1 MSHATLAT
9 ALVVPFEQLRMTDV
23 EVVGGKNASLG
34 EMISQLGATGV
45 RVPGGFATT
54 AHAFRQFLRQA
65 GLAARIQA
73 RLAEL
78 DVDDVRALVE
88 AGAQIRQ
95 WVLDTPFPAD
105 LEAAVRGEFTR
116 LSEGL
121 SEELSDGSPGASFA
135 VRSSAT
141 AEDLPDASFAG
152 QQESFLNVSGIEGVL
167 HRMKEVFASLYNDRA
182 ISYRVHK
189 GFAHADV
196 ALSAGVQRM
205 VRSDLGAA
213 GVLFTI
219 DTESGFK
226 DVVFITSSYGL
237 GELVVQGAVNPDEF
251 YVHKPTLAAGKFP
264 IIRRVLGSKLQ
275 RMGFANAEDQSQAG
289 RLVSVA
295 DTPSE
300 QRNRYS
306 LNDADIVELAQY
318 AVIIEKHYGRAMDI
332 EWGKDGGDGK
342 LYILQARPE
351 TVKSQS
357 QGRAEQRYKLV
368 GKGAVLAEGRAIG
381 QKVGLGPVRL
391 VRSPAEMERV
401 QPGDVLVTDMTDP
414 NWEPVMKR
422 ASAIV
427 TNRGG
432 RTCHAAIIAR
442 ELGIPAVVGCGDATE
457 RVQEGALVTVSCAEG
472 DTGFIYDG
480 LLETQITEV
489 QRGEMPYCPIKIMMN
504 VGNPQLAFDFAQM
517 PNSGVGLARLEFII
531 NNNIGVHP
539 KAILD
544 YPHIEA
550 DLKKAVESVARGHA
564 SPRAFYVDKLT
575 EGIATI
581 AAAFWPKPVIV
592 RLSDFKSNEYRKLI
606 GGTRYEPDEE
616 NPMLGFRGASRYISG
631 DFKDAFAM
639 ECEAL
644 KRARVE
650 MGLTNIEIMVPF
662 VRTVRQAE
670 RVTQMLAERGLQ
682 RGVGGLKIIMMC
694 EVPSNAI
701 LAEQFLQHFDG
712 MSIGSND
719 LTQLTLGLDRD
730 SGIEQLSGDFD
741 ERDPAVKALIARAI
755 AACRATGKYVGI
767 CGQGPSDHPDFAD
780 WLAAE
785 GIVSISLNPDSV
797 VETWQRLAKRV

>member
-1 MSHATLAT
+1 MSSSPLAT
-9 ALVVPFEQLRMTDV
+9 ALVAPFEHLRMTDV

-34 EMISQLGATGV
+34 EMISQLAASGV

-54 AHAFRQFLRQA
+54 AHAFREFLSHG
-65 GLAARIQA
+65 GLTERINQ
-73 RLAEL
+73 RLASL
-78 DVDDVRALVE
+78 NVDDVRALAE
-88 AGAQIRQ
+88 AGAEIRQ
-95 WVLDTPFPAD
+95 WVVDAPFPPALD
-105 LEAAVRGEFTR
+105 AAVRAEYARVAG
-116 LSEGL
+116 
-121 SEELSDGSPGASFA
+121 DSPDATWA

-152 QQESFLNVSGIEGVL
+152 QQETFLNVHGIDDVL
-167 HRMKEVFASLYNDRA
+167 HKMKEVFASLYNDRA

-189 GFAHADV
+189 GFAHSDV

-205 VRSDLGAA
+205 VRSDIGSA
-213 GVLFTI
+213 GVMFTI

-226 DVVFITSSYGL
+226 DVVFITASYGL
-237 GELVVQGAVNPDEF
+237 GETVVQGAVNPDEF
-251 YVHKPTLAAGKFP
+251 YVHKPALNAGNLA
-264 IIRRVLGSKLQ
+264 IIRRSLGSKLI
-275 RMGFANAEDQSQAG
+275 RMEFASAEEKARTG
-289 RLVSVA
+289 KLVKTV
-295 DTPSE
+295 DTPPE
-300 QRNRYS
+300 LRNRYS
-306 LNDADIVELAQY
+306 LNDDDVTELAKY
-318 AVIIEKHYGRAMDI
+318 ALIIEKHYGRPMDI
-332 EWGKDGGDGK
+332 EWGKDGVDGR

-351 TVKSQS
+351 TVRSQ
-357 QGRAEQRYKLV
+357 AEGQVEHRYKL
-368 GKGAVLAEGRAIG
+368 KGHSTVLAEGRAIG
-381 QKVGLGPVRL
+381 QKIGTGPVRL
-391 VRSPAEMERV
+391 VHSVAEMDKV
-401 QPGDVLVTDMTDP
+401 QPGDVLVADMTDP

-457 RVQEGALVTVSCAEG
+457 TLHEGALVTVACSEG
-472 DTGFIYDG
+472 DTGHVYDG
-480 LLETQITEV
+480 LLETEVTEV
-489 QRGEMPYCPIKIMMN
+489 TRGEMPYCPIKIMMN
-504 VGNPQLAFDFAQM
+504 VGNPQLAFNFAQV

-544 YPHIEA
+544 YPNVDP

-564 SPRAFYVDKLT
+564 SPRAFYVDKLA
-575 EGIATI
+575 EGVGTI

-592 RLSDFKSNEYRKLI
+592 RLSDFKSNEYKKLI
-606 GGTRYEPDEE
+606 GGSRYEPDEE
-616 NPMLGFRGASRYISG
+616 NPMLGFRGASRYINSE
-631 DFKDAFAM
+631 FTDAFGM

-644 KRARVE
+644 KRVRND
-650 MGLTNIEIMVPF
+650 MGLTNVEIMVPF

-670 RVTQMLAERGLQ
+670 RVTELLAERGLK
-682 RGVGGLKIIMMC
+682 RGQNGLKLIMMC

-701 LAEQFLQHFDG
+701 LAEQFLEHFDG

-730 SGIEQLSGDFD
+730 SGLEQLAEDFD
-741 ERDPAVKALIARAI
+741 ERDPAVKAMISRAI

-785 GIVSISLNPDSV
+785 GIASMSLNPDSV
-797 VETWQRLAKRV
+797 IETWTRLAEIR

>member
-1 MSHATLAT
+1 MSLANLAT
-9 ALVVPFEQLRMTDV
+9 ALVVPFEHLRMTDV
-23 EVVGGKNASLG
+23 ESVGGKNASLG
-34 EMISQLGATGV
+34 EMISQLAASGV

-54 AHAFRQFLRQA
+54 ALGFRRFLQDS
-65 GLAARIQA
+65 GLSDRISA
-73 RLAEL
+73 RLASL
-78 DVDDVRALVE
+78 DTEDVRALAQ
-88 AGAQIRQ
+88 AGEEIRG
-95 WVLDTPFPAD
+95 WVSAAPFPAD
-105 LEAAVRGEFTR
+105 LEAAIRAEFAR
-116 LSEGL
+116 LDA
-121 SEELSDGSPGASFA
+121 DGSGSFA

-152 QQESFLNVSGIEGVL
+152 QQETLLNVVGIDDVL

-189 GFAHADV
+189 GFAHDGV

-205 VRSDLGAA
+205 VRSDLGSA
-213 GVLFTI
+213 GVIFTI
-219 DTESGFK
+219 DTESGFE

-237 GELVVQGAVNPDEF
+237 GETVVQGAVNPDEF
-251 YVHKPTLAAGKFP
+251 YVHKPALRNGKYP
-264 IIRRVLGSKLQ
+264 IIRRVLGSKLV
-275 RMGFANAEDQSQAG
+275 RMEFVDAAERVPGG
-289 RLVSVA
+289 RLVKTV
-295 DTPSE
+295 DTTTE
-300 QRNRYS
+300 WRNRYS
-306 LNDADIVELAQY
+306 LADDDIMELARY
-318 AVIIEKHYGRAMDI
+318 ALIIEKHYGRPMDI
-332 EWGKDGGDGK
+332 EWGKDGVDGK

-357 QGRAEQRYKLV
+357 AGQVEHRYSL
-368 GKGAVLAEGRAIG
+368 KGTGTILAEGRAIG
-381 QKVGLGPVRL
+381 QKIGTGPVRI
-391 VRSPAEMERV
+391 VQSVAEMDRV

-442 ELGIPAVVGCGDATE
+442 ELGIPAVVGCGDATDK
-457 RVQEGALVTVSCAEG
+457 VQEGLLVTVACSEG
-472 DTGFIYDG
+472 DTGYVFEG
-480 LLETQITEV
+480 LLETEV
-489 QRGEMPYCPIKIMMN
+489 REVRRGDMPYCPIKIMMN

-544 YPHIEA
+544 YPNVDA

-575 EGIATI
+575 EGVATI

-631 DFKDAFAM
+631 EFSDAFGM
-639 ECEAL
+639 ECEAI
-644 KRARVE
+644 KRVRSD
-650 MGLTNIEIMVPF
+650 MGLTNVELMVPF

-670 RVTQMLAERGLQ
+670 RVGEMLAERGLK
-682 RGVGGLKIIMMC
+682 RGQNGLRLIMMC

-701 LAEQFLQHFDG
+701 LADQFLQHFDG

-730 SGIEQLSGDFD
+730 SGLELLANDFD
-741 ERDPAVKALIARAI
+741 ERDPAVKALISRAI

-780 WLAAE
+780 WLAQE
-785 GIVSISLNPDSV
+785 GIGSISLNPDTV
-797 VETWQRLAKRV
+797 VDTWHRLAGLSR

>member
-1 MSHATLAT
+1 MSSSPLAT
-9 ALVVPFEQLRMTDV
+9 ALVAPFEQLRMSDV

-34 EMISQLGATGV
+34 EMISQLAASGV

-54 AHAFRQFLRQA
+54 AHAFREFLAHGGLTDRINQR
-65 GLAARIQA
+65 LAA
-73 RLAEL
+73 L
-78 DVDDVRALVE
+78 DTDDVRALAE
-88 AGAQIRQ
+88 AGNEIRQ
-95 WVLDTPFPAD
+95 WVVDAPFPPA
-105 LEAAVRGEFTR
+105 LEQAVRDEYARVAGDAPDATW
-116 LSEGL
+116 
-121 SEELSDGSPGASFA
+121 A

-152 QQESFLNVSGIEGVL
+152 QQETFLNVHGIDDVL
-167 HRMKEVFASLYNDRA
+167 HKMKEVFASLYNDRA

-205 VRSDLGAA
+205 VRSDIGSA
-213 GVLFTI
+213 GVMFTI

-226 DVVFITSSYGL
+226 DVVFITASYGL
-237 GELVVQGAVNPDEF
+237 GETVVQGAVNPDEF
-251 YVHKPTLAAGKFP
+251 YVHKPALEAGNFP
-264 IIRRVLGSKLQ
+264 VIRRSLGSKLI
-275 RMGFANAEDQSQAG
+275 RMEFASAEEKARSG
-289 RLVSVA
+289 KLVKTV
-295 DTPSE
+295 DTPPE

-306 LNDADIVELAQY
+306 LTDDDVVELARY
-318 AVIIEKHYGRAMDI
+318 AMVIEKHYGRPMDI
-332 EWGKDGGDGK
+332 EWGKDGADGK

-351 TVKSQS
+351 TVRSQ
-357 QGRAEQRYKLV
+357 AEGQVEHRYKL
-368 GKGAVLAEGRAIG
+368 KGHSTVLAEGRAIG
-381 QKVGLGPVRL
+381 QKIGTGPVRL
-391 VRSPAEMERV
+391 VHSIAEMDRV

-457 RVQEGALVTVSCAEG
+457 KLTDGALVTVACSEG
-472 DTGFIYDG
+472 DTGHVYDG
-480 LLETQITEV
+480 LLETEVTEV
-489 QRGEMPYCPIKIMMN
+489 NRGELPYCPVKIMMN
-504 VGNPQLAFDFAQM
+504 VGNPQLAFNFSQV

-544 YPHIEA
+544 YPNVDP

-564 SPRAFYVDKLT
+564 SPRAFYVDKLA
-575 EGIATI
+575 EGVATI

-592 RLSDFKSNEYRKLI
+592 RLSDFKSNEYKKLI
-606 GGTRYEPDEE
+606 GGSRYEPDEE

-631 DFKDAFAM
+631 EFSDAFGM

-644 KRARVE
+644 KRVRNE
-650 MGLTNIEIMVPF
+650 MGLTNVEIMVPF

-670 RVTQMLAERGLQ
+670 RVNQMLAERGLK
-682 RGVGGLKIIMMC
+682 RGQNGLRLIMMC

-701 LAEQFLQHFDG
+701 LAEAFLEHFDG

-730 SGIEQLSGDFD
+730 SGLEQLADDFD
-741 ERDPAVKALIARAI
+741 ERDPAVKALISRAI

-780 WLAAE
+780 WLAQE

-797 VETWQRLAKRV
+797 IETWQRLAAVR

>member
-1 MSHATLAT
+1 MSLANLAT
-9 ALVVPFEQLRMTDV
+9 ALVVPFEHLRMTDV
-23 EVVGGKNASLG
+23 ESVGGKNASLG
-34 EMISQLGATGV
+34 EMISQLAASGV

-54 AHAFRQFLRQA
+54 ALGFRRFLQDS
-65 GLAARIQA
+65 GLSDRISA
-73 RLAEL
+73 RLASL
-78 DVDDVRALVE
+78 DTEDVRALAQ
-88 AGAQIRQ
+88 AGEEIRG
-95 WVLDTPFPAD
+95 WVSAAPFPAD
-105 LEAAVRGEFTR
+105 LEAAIRAEFAR
-116 LSEGL
+116 LDA
-121 SEELSDGSPGASFA
+121 DGSGSFA

-152 QQESFLNVSGIEGVL
+152 QQETFLNVVGIDDVL

-189 GFAHADV
+189 GFAHDGV

-205 VRSDLGAA
+205 VRSDLGSA
-213 GVLFTI
+213 GVIFTI
-219 DTESGFK
+219 DTESGFE

-237 GELVVQGAVNPDEF
+237 GETVVQGAVNPDEF
-251 YVHKPTLAAGKFP
+251 YVHKPALRNGKYP
-264 IIRRVLGSKLQ
+264 IIRRVLGSKLV
-275 RMGFANAEDQSQAG
+275 RMEFVDAAERVPGG
-289 RLVSVA
+289 RLVKTV
-295 DTPSE
+295 DTTTE
-300 QRNRYS
+300 WRNRYS
-306 LNDADIVELAQY
+306 LTDDDIIELARY
-318 AVIIEKHYGRAMDI
+318 ALIIEKHYGRPMDI
-332 EWGKDGGDGK
+332 EWGKDGVDCK

-357 QGRAEQRYKLV
+357 AGQVEHRYSL
-368 GKGAVLAEGRAIG
+368 KGTGTILAEGRAIG
-381 QKVGLGPVRL
+381 QKIGTGPVRI
-391 VRSPAEMERV
+391 VQSVAEMDRV

-442 ELGIPAVVGCGDATE
+442 ELGIPAVVGCGDATDK
-457 RVQEGALVTVSCAEG
+457 VQEGLLVTVACSEG
-472 DTGFIYDG
+472 DTGYVFEG
-480 LLETQITEV
+480 LLETEV
-489 QRGEMPYCPIKIMMN
+489 REVRRGDMPYCPIKIMMN

-544 YPHIEA
+544 YPNVDA

-575 EGIATI
+575 EGVATI

-631 DFKDAFAM
+631 EFSDAFGM
-639 ECEAL
+639 ECEAI
-644 KRARVE
+644 KRVRSD
-650 MGLTNIEIMVPF
+650 MRLTKVALMVPF

-670 RVTQMLAERGLQ
+670 RVGEMLAERGLK
-682 RGVGGLKIIMMC
+682 RGQNGLRLIMMC

-701 LAEQFLQHFDG
+701 LADQFLQHFDG

-730 SGIEQLSGDFD
+730 SGLELLANDFD
-741 ERDPAVKALIARAI
+741 ERDPAVKALISRAI
-755 AACRATGKYVGI
+755 AACRATGKYDGI

-780 WLAAE
+780 WLAQE
-785 GIVSISLNPDSV
+785 GIGSISLNPDTV
-797 VETWQRLAKRV
+797 VDTWHRLAGLTP